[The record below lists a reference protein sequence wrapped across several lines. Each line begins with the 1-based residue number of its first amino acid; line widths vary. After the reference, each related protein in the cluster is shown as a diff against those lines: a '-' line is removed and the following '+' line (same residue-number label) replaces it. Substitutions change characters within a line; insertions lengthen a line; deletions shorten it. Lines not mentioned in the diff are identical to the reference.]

1 MPSKNHLVVEILEDQ
16 DIVLLSLVMKGT
28 VRTGYLRGRAEPPCV
43 STMIF
48 MPQRMLVSLV
58 LSIDTF
64 NGLTWHLSM
73 SEPNFGSLLLCRV
86 SDELVSRITQAF
98 FGNSEVVENFS
109 PTGNKIVRHFETRY
123 FD

>member
-1 MPSKNHLVVEILEDQ
+1 MPFNNPVVEIREEQ
-16 DIVLLSLVMKGT
+16 DIVLLSFNMKNA
-28 VRTGYLRGRAEPPCV
+28 VRTGYLSGKAEPPCT

-48 MPQRMLVSLV
+48 MPQRMLVNLV

-64 NGLTWHLSM
+64 NDPTWHLSM
-73 SEPNFGSLLLCRV
+73 SEPNFGAMLLGRV

-98 FGNSEVVENFS
+98 FGTSEVVENLS